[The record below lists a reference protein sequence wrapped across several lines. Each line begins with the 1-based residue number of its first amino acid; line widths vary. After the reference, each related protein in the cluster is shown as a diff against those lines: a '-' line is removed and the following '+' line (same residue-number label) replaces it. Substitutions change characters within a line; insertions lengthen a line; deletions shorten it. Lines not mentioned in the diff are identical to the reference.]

1 MSQHARASSGNSDS
15 VTVAAAWCQGNDLP
29 IPAPL
34 ARTLPST
41 HRPPP
46 NGPLPA
52 AAGVAPQRSCLST
65 TAQLWYR
72 SLGIAP
78 SLPHHSAALWW
89 PPPVPAGRRA
99 ASCVGSGGTRA
110 PARLGY
116 SGARGRA
123 AVQQARFSGRQR
135 GRPAGRRA
143 GDHRQ
148 RSLLIPAP
156 GPSTSISPTAGDHR
170 QRVEPVPLGASAGGL
185 EQGPPGGRADAPRRG
200 DSKRA
205 RGSGPPGAAGASA
218 LGLANAEQ
226 VRAGAVLGAR
236 LRRRR
241 HVVVGLREP
250 VFVGVGGEGKGN
262 EGPGR
267 ASRTRRHTANGYMR
281 RVQAGP
287 SQLHIGREPRG
298 ISPTFTPLPCI
309 PHIPLFRIPHIPL
322 YPQHSPKRRNMG
334 SRVTMLRTAVRW
346 ARKEGFRA

>member
-1 MSQHARASSGNSDS
+1 MHGPRQATVIRSRWPRRGVKGTTCQYPPPSPVPSRPHIARRQTALSLPPRASHHS
-15 VTVAAAWCQGNDLP
+15 AAA
-29 IPAPL
+29 
-34 ARTLPST
+34 S
-41 HRPPP
+41 
-46 NGPLPA
+46 
-52 AAGVAPQRSCLST
+52 APQRSCGIEAWASHHPFRT
-65 TAQLWYR
+65 TAQHFGGQPLC
-72 SLGIAP
+72 
-78 SLPHHSAALWW
+78 
-89 PPPVPAGRRA
+89 RRA
-99 ASCVGSGGTRA
+99 GGGRHAWALAGLGRPPDSGTRVPEGEPRSSRRGSRGVSGGA
-110 PARLGY
+110 
-116 SGARGRA
+116 
-123 AVQQARFSGRQR
+123 
-135 GRPAGRRA
+135 RPAGRRA

-185 EQGPPGGRADAPRRG
+185 VQGPPAGRADAPRRG